1 MKYFSMQK
9 SRLVAFPTLQENH
22 KVLDCDSMTTNYYFI
37 KTVYVNICKQT
48 VNHKYS
54 YRTNGNN
61 KTKEKIGRYIV
72 DIAEVMNSM
81 YQWQVQYRGPD
92 PGCSD
97 RIDSASVLVPGKT
110 LQSIQQNQILS

>member
-9 SRLVAFPTLQENH
+9 SMLVAFPTLQENH

-61 KTKEKIGRYIV
+61 KTKEKMD
-72 DIAEVMNSM
+72 DI
-81 YQWQVQYRGPD
+81 QW
-92 PGCSD
+92 
-97 RIDSASVLVPGKT
+97 
-110 LQSIQQNQILS
+110 ILHKDKKI